1 MYREK
6 KKCIDGLGNY
16 NDFLVVSVMSDST
29 RDSGSSYLYGGY
41 NYNIT
46 TQADWYDP
54 NLNYYGD
61 YYVRNSNYYT
71 GYVHTPLPGGFI
83 PRSYRYNWSGN
94 TCTMDLY
101 DDYRQTG
108 NSCQRRFQ
116 YRNNQFY
123 WLR

>member
-1 MYREK
+1 MA
-6 KKCIDGLGNY
+6 
-16 NDFLVVSVMSDST
+16 LVIIMISWLSPSCQIVQEILA
-29 RDSGSSYLYGGY
+29 SYLYGGY

-61 YYVRNSNYYT
+61 YYVRNPNYYT
-71 GYVHTPLPGGFI
+71 GYVHTPLPGGFT

-116 YRNNQFY
+116 YKNNQFY